1 MAQRLLPEVFPGP
14 EDGGAP
20 TCQGRHD
27 GNQLVLG
34 SLLRQLTRAGKVRPG
49 EGWGAVS
56 RGGCRGEGVSRGGC
70 SPHSLYSTSL
80 RAVVLR
86 TGGEGWGVGGAP
98 CLCLSTWPAVLQPL
112 RAGWRGAGGGK
123 VQG

>member
-1 MAQRLLPEVFPGP
+1 MAQRLLPEAFPGP

-27 GNQLVLG
+27 GNQPVLG

-49 EGWGAVS
+49 EGWRA
-56 RGGCRGEGVSRGGC
+56 VSRGGC
-70 SPHSLYSTSL
+70 SPHALYSTSL

-98 CLCLSTWPAVLQPL
+98 CLCLSTRPALLQPL
-112 RAGWRGAGGGK
+112 RAGWRRAGGGK